1 MIPFI
6 LQQERNETRTEIQ
19 DKCISVTYDG
29 TTRQGEV
36 LAVIV
41 RFCVDWVVVQ
51 RLVRLHVLQ
60 KSMNAEEL
68 ARELISVLSVMLGVK
83 SDNLLGFMRDGASV
97 NGAAMRTLSIMYP
110 IAIDIRCL
118 SHTLNLV
125 GEKFKTPN
133 LHLFITL
140 WVSFF
145 SHSAKVKALW
155 KEQTGQAMPSFSAT
169 RWWSKWEIMN
179 KILIQ
184 FGDMESFLR
193 QQDIGTATHTKEMQP
208 KAADLD
214 ALTAFPFLSQEN
226 LHHLKE
232 ELPVY
237 LAKVVDI
244 SQSIS
249 LLEWWKDNS
258 ADLPFWSSAAS
269 KVILIQP
276 SSAPAERVFSIMNR
290 SFNDCQCNSLED
302 YIEASVMLQ
311 YNNRTNL

>member
-1 MIPFI
+1 ME
-6 LQQERNETRTEIQ
+6 L
-19 DKCISVTYDG
+19 S
-29 TTRQGEV
+29 
-36 LAVIV
+36 AVV
-41 RFCVDWVVVQ
+41 
-51 RLVRLHVLQ
+51 
-60 KSMNAEEL
+60 
-68 ARELISVLSVMLGVK
+68 
-83 SDNLLGFMRDGASV
+83 
-97 NGAAMRTLSIMYP
+97 
-110 IAIDIRCL
+110 
-118 SHTLNLV
+118 
-125 GEKFKTPN
+125 
-133 LHLFITL
+133 
-140 WVSFF
+140 
-145 SHSAKVKALW
+145 
-155 KEQTGQAMPSFSAT
+155 
-169 RWWSKWEIMN
+169 
-179 KILIQ
+179 
-184 FGDMESFLR
+184 
-193 QQDIGTATHTKEMQP
+193 DIGTYFVKATYTLEGDGVLVVSCYEEILKIRAAITSRYYPNLQAVTRELCPNPQAQQQMTIYGLSCVQPGIDYFEQTLGNDSRHPVAAFKVARLFNPVKVKEMQP

-232 ELPVY
+232 ELHVY

>member
-1 MIPFI
+1 MHDSTTHRKGETLPEAQNVYRAKVVMTFLKTGIPLSKVDCLADLRQLLEGNGSRLTDSRHLLDMIPFI

-68 ARELISVLSVMLGVK
+68 ARELISVLFVMLGVK

-125 GEKFKTPN
+125 GENSRLRIFIFLLLFGYPFSPTVPKSKLYGKSKQDKPC
-133 LHLFITL
+133 HLFL
-140 WVSFF
+140 
-145 SHSAKVKALW
+145 
-155 KEQTGQAMPSFSAT
+155 
-169 RWWSKWEIMN
+169 
-179 KILIQ
+179 
-184 FGDMESFLR
+184 
-193 QQDIGTATHTKEMQP
+193 
-208 KAADLD
+208 
-214 ALTAFPFLSQEN
+214 
-226 LHHLKE
+226 
-232 ELPVY
+232 LPDGGANGR
-237 LAKVVDI
+237 L
-244 SQSIS
+244 
-249 LLEWWKDNS
+249 
-258 ADLPFWSSAAS
+258 
-269 KVILIQP
+269 
-276 SSAPAERVFSIMNR
+276 
-290 SFNDCQCNSLED
+290 
-302 YIEASVMLQ
+302 
-311 YNNRTNL
+311 

>member
-1 MIPFI
+1 
-6 LQQERNETRTEIQ
+6 
-19 DKCISVTYDG
+19 
-29 TTRQGEV
+29 
-36 LAVIV
+36 
-41 RFCVDWVVVQ
+41 
-51 RLVRLHVLQ
+51 
-60 KSMNAEEL
+60 
-68 ARELISVLSVMLGVK
+68 
-83 SDNLLGFMRDGASV
+83 
-97 NGAAMRTLSIMYP
+97 
-110 IAIDIRCL
+110 
-118 SHTLNLV
+118 
-125 GEKFKTPN
+125 
-133 LHLFITL
+133 
-140 WVSFF
+140 
-145 SHSAKVKALW
+145 
-155 KEQTGQAMPSFSAT
+155 MPSFSAT

-193 QQDIGTATHTKEMQP
+193 QQDIGTATHTKLLAIINNPQALALLKVELSAVVDIGTYFVKATYTLEGDGVLVVSCYEEILKIRAAITSRYYPNLQAVTRELCPNPQAQQQMTIYGLSCVQPGIDYFEQTLGNDSRHPVAAFKVARLFNPVKVKEMQP

-269 KVILIQP
+269 KVNP
-276 SSAPAERVFSIMNR
+276 TFVSTSR
-290 SFNDCQCNSLED
+290 
-302 YIEASVMLQ
+302 ASVFNYEQ
-311 YNNRTNL
+311 II